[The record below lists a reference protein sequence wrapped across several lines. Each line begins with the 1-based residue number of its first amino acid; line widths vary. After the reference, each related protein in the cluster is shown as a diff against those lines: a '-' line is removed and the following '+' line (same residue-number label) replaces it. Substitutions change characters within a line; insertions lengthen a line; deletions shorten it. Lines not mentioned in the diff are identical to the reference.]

1 MKPNGLRFGIGGS
14 MSVTHPTKVEDA
26 IWEAVE
32 LAIDA
37 GWTPEQFK
45 NELADAWKE
54 RLRDDA
60 KRAEEV
66 LRK

>member
-1 MKPNGLRFGIGGS
+1 
-14 MSVTHPTKVEDA
+14 MSVTKPSKVEDA

-32 LAIDA
+32 LAIDN

-45 NELADAWKE
+45 SELADAWAE

-60 KRAEEV
+60 KRAV
-66 LRK
+66 AILSK

>member
-1 MKPNGLRFGIGGS
+1 MKTLGLRIGGNGS
-14 MSVTHPTKVEDA
+14 MSVTKPSKVEDA

-32 LAIDA
+32 LAIDN

-45 NELADAWKE
+45 SELADAWAE

-60 KRAEEV
+60 KRAV
-66 LRK
+66 AILSK